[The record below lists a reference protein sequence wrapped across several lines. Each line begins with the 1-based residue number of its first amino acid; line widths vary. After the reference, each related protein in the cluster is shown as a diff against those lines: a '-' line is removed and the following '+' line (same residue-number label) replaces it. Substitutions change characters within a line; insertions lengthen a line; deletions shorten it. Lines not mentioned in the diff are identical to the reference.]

1 MLLSGDIP
9 VLSFADL
16 LSDEPEA
23 LQRCADG
30 IAKGLGTYGLVY
42 IQGHEIERA
51 EVLGLYDA
59 FLELLDRPAAE
70 KASWGGSDIWYQR
83 GWTPP
88 NTEQAVVAGGQ
99 PDYKECYFAAPM
111 PLDPLCRRWFPE
123 VYIGNVWPNDAEAF
137 QSGLMGIG
145 RQLHLLGLALL
156 RAAERAL
163 DVPAGSITGKAEG
176 GAHVSRILKYLP
188 LDQPAIDKGN
198 FQVGGRCSVLWGE
211 EHTDF
216 NVLTLLPG
224 GAFYRDGKGGE
235 RPDDAGGLY
244 LRTHAT
250 AEHPNGQLLR
260 GTPPKGCVVAQ
271 VGQQLEVLSG
281 GRFLATPHVITAPT
295 EPGWT
300 RTSLAHFVH
309 LNGRERVE
317 PLPEYRAQAGDAYAP
332 PVLAGNYAMKTLVDI
347 GLAPPETL
355 GRLGYRH
362 YDRLARMRGE
372 QV

>member
-1 MLLSGDIP
+1 MSTDVP
-9 VLSFADL
+9 VLSYADL

-23 LQRCADG
+23 LQRCAEG

-42 IQGHEIERA
+42 IEGHEILRD
-51 EVLGLYDA
+51 EVLALYDH
-59 FLELLDRPAAE
+59 FLALLERPVAE
-70 KASWGGSDIWYQR
+70 KASWGGGDIWYQR

-88 NTEQAVVAGGQ
+88 NTEQAVVADGQ
-99 PDYKECYFAAPM
+99 PDFKECYFAAPM
-111 PLDPLCRRWFPE
+111 PLDPLCRRCFPE
-123 VYIGNVWPNDAEAF
+123 VYIDNVWPENAEAF
-137 QSGLMGIG
+137 RAAMMHIG
-145 RQLHLLGLALL
+145 RQLHRLGLALL
-156 RAAERAL
+156 RACERAL
-163 DVPAGSITGKAEG
+163 DVPAGSLTGKAEG
-176 GAHVSRILKYLP
+176 GAHVSRLLKYLP
-188 LDQPAIDKGN
+188 LDQAAIDSGS
-198 FQVGGRCSVLWGE
+198 FEVGGRCSVLWGE

-224 GAFYRDGKGGE
+224 GCFYRDGD
-235 RPDDAGGLY
+235 RDVPDDAGGLY
-244 LRTHAT
+244 LRTHPT
-250 AEHPNGQLLR
+250 PEHPKGQMLR

-317 PLPEYRAQAGDAYAP
+317 PLPEYRAHAGAAYAP

-347 GLAPPETL
+347 GLAPPDAL

-362 YDRLARMRGE
+362 YDRLAKLRGE
-372 QV
+372 D